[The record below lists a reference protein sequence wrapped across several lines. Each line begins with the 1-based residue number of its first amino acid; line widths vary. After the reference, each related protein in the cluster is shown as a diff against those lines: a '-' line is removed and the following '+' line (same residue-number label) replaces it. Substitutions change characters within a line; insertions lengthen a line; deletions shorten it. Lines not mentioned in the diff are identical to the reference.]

1 MEEELFDIEDFKDIR
16 ENLEEIVSKLL
27 SKDEI
32 KDGLIMLHSEL
43 LKLFNVLITYVDFS
57 LQEKL
62 INYAKSIFETSDT
75 LLETNLDV
83 LEEEQKSS
91 VVEAYEQLAENII
104 SFIDVIFINF
114 DLSKIKN
121 YEEILEEDRKRV
133 QFALEF

>member
-75 LLETNLDV
+75 LLETNLDI

>member
-62 INYAKSIFETSDT
+62 INYAKSIFETSDI